1 MTSALESDYIEPT
14 RPYSQNELKDMR
26 LALYRNLRLGA
37 VTARHE
43 KCGHIYLTKQNGRK
57 EKEIRETGDVDV
69 GKCSAC
75 WKINKTPRQLR
86 NKATNLAL
94 DYRDTFFYP
103 PTILSYRKIDL
114 ETVYYKW
121 LYEDFN

>member
-1 MTSALESDYIEPT
+1 MTSVLESDYIEPT

-26 LALYRNLRLGA
+26 LALYRNLRLGS

-57 EKEIRETGDVDV
+57 EKEIRETGDVDI

-75 WKINKTPRQLR
+75 WKISKTPSQLR
-86 NKATNLAL
+86 NKAKNLI
-94 DYRDTFFYP
+94 RFG
-103 PTILSYRKIDL
+103 
-114 ETVYYKW
+114 
-121 LYEDFN
+121 